1 MTSGGYSIFLCVI
14 LSVRLHRHCSAETLH
29 HSANLLSSSEGISR
43 QISVLEDISVDECV
57 DSCRLRLR
65 CDGVSYQRLANVCF
79 LLQDGDDPVSLFYVH
94 QENYIS
100 GLKSEWDVQVEQ
112 KLKHSKLNITSFNY
126 FGIKSI
132 NV

>member
-79 LLQDGDDPVSLFYVH
+79 LFQDGDDAAGFNYVR
-94 QENYIS
+94 QKNYVS
-100 GLKSEWDVQVEQ
+100 GLKSEWDVKVRISVRSMW
-112 KLKHSKLNITSFNY
+112 LLLMS
-126 FGIKSI
+126 
-132 NV
+132 

>member
-1 MTSGGYSIFLCVI
+1 MS
-14 LSVRLHRHCSAETLH
+14 SVRYFLNLSLLLLVPRNSSAEKLH
-29 HSANLLSSSEGISR
+29 HSSYLMNYDQQNSR
-43 QISVLEDISVDECV
+43 HISVYKDISVEECV
-57 DSCRLRLR
+57 DSCRLRQR
-65 CDGVSYQRLANVCF
+65 CDGISYQRLANVCF